1 MGQDRGK
8 MTFTFQNENEKK
20 KDGSG
25 TSKKKAKESNN
36 SAHAKTNSS
45 SSKKEPARGD
55 DQDVKTNKKS
65 ANNDQGASEAAKKKG
80 KKLNTSAHAKTNS
93 SSLKKEPTKGNDQAV
108 TTNEKPAKNNEDER
122 VTSEGSLPAVR
133 TSEASKEA
141 MHAAETSK
149 SEEIEK
155 MPDSSSPNH
164 ETVDVVQKKLKW
176 EQKGAQE
183 TTSKKAPGLPFH
195 RKKKPSGS
203 GGPKRKGHGFDRVKF
218 IGLIAAALLLGVVF
232 GLPLLQIVTSS
243 SPTDSAEQVMGTA
256 EEDGATTSV
265 GDEATWAPL
274 EIDVVQA
281 GAFSS
286 MEAGEDVQRQLV
298 SAGYPAVL
306 HDASDSEYIFLY
318 VGMTEANQ
326 AEQDLM
332 PEFESNGM
340 DVYVKQLQ
348 IEPESETIDQQ

>member
-20 KDGSG
+20 KDEPG
-25 TSKKKAKESNN
+25 TSKKKDNEHNTN
-36 SAHAKTNSS
+36 EHAKTNCS
-45 SSKKEPARGD
+45 SSKEEIARGD
-55 DQDVKTNKKS
+55 AQDVKTNKKS
-65 ANNDQGASEAAKKKG
+65 ANNDLGASEAAKKKG
-80 KKLNTSAHAKTNS
+80 KKHNTSAHAKTNS
-93 SSLKKEPTKGNDQAV
+93 PSLKKEPEKGNDQAV
-108 TTNEKPAKNNEDER
+108 TTNEKSAKSNEDER

-133 TSEASKEA
+133 APGASKEA
-141 MHAAETSK
+141 RHAAETSK

-155 MPDSSSPNH
+155 KPVSSSSNH
-164 ETVDVVQKKLKW
+164 ETVDVVQKKHEW
-176 EQKGAQE
+176 EQKGVQE

-203 GGPKRKGHGFDRVKF
+203 GGPKRKGYGFDRVKF
-218 IGLIAAALLLGVVF
+218 VGLIAAALLLGVVF

-243 SPTDSAEQVMGTA
+243 SPTDSAEEVMGTA
-256 EEDGATTSV
+256 EEEGATTSV
-265 GDEATWAPL
+265 GDEVTWAPL
-274 EIDVVQA
+274 EVDVVQA

-332 PEFESNGM
+332 PEFEANGM